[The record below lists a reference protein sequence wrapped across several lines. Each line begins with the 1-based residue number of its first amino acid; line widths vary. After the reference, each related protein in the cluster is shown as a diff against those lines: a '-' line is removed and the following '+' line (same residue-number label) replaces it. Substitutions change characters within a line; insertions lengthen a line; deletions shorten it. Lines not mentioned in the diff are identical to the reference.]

1 MNWSSYGRQYM
12 KKFLVIFVISLLWSS
27 NVYSKSTNLSC
38 KVKTSKKTIDGKIT
52 TDTDELTDHEQVLII
67 DFTKRSIK
75 DYGMTPGIST
85 TDTENITI
93 SDSTITWTENFEYLG
108 VITKNVLNR
117 ISGQLVSTSHYS
129 TNGSL
134 YKTFGITFGQIVS
147 ECKVKDKKF

>member
-38 KVKTSKKTIDGKIT
+38 KVKFSKKTIDGKTT
-52 TDTDELTDHEQVLII
+52 TDNTTGIEKVLII

-75 DYGMTPGIST
+75 DYGVIPGISST
-85 TDTENITI
+85 ETENITI
-93 SDSTITWTENFEYLG
+93 SDSTITWTENFEYTG

-134 YKTFGITFGQIVS
+134 YKTYGITFGQVVS
-147 ECKVKDKKF
+147 ECKVIDKKF